1 MALMC
6 DEEMTQCF
14 IPYIDQQPFLHPPE
28 FNFNGVLA
36 SYLEA
41 AERGGML
48 LPGANHEAK
57 PQNCSL
63 VWCGGWL
70 ILASMP

>member
-28 FNFNGVLA
+28 FNFNRVLA
-36 SYLEA
+36 SYREA

-48 LPGANHEAK
+48 LPGANHERSGKVA
-57 PQNCSL
+57 
-63 VWCGGWL
+63 
-70 ILASMP
+70 ASHGAVAG